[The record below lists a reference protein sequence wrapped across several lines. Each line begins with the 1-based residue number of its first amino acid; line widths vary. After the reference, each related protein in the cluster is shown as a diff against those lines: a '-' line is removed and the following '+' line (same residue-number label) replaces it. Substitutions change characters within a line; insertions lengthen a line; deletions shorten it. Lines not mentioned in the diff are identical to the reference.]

1 MGLETSSQEQQLRL
15 ALTTPAPPVP
25 PPEKTKPVS
34 TKTTALGSLLVLIS
48 SHGVLTGFQLCWF
61 VDKSRLKSRD
71 QEWYFFSPLDKK
83 YGNGARMNR
92 ATGKGYW
99 KATGKD
105 REIRRQTQLLAMK
118 KTLVFHSGRAP
129 VGTRTNWVMHE
140 YRLIDEDLERTGA
153 MQIDSYVLCRVFH
166 KNNIGPPTGNR
177 YAPFIE
183 EEWDD
188 CGAAL
193 IPGEDAAA
201 DEVVVTHDTGG
212 EMHRT
217 EQDSHSINKSP
228 LGITEVPG
236 DSQNAL
242 PVCKTESVE
251 DCPPL
256 CVLNTEAPLPL
267 LQYKRRKHN
276 NDTGSIR
283 SNASENST
291 RTSQDP
297 CSSTTTTAATTSAE
311 MMMATTSATTTA
323 ISALLE
329 FSLMEPLEPKENP
342 RAPPPAL
349 DAASLDS
356 SMSPSCRKFINDL
369 QSEIHKISVE
379 RETLK
384 LEVMS
389 AHTMINI
396 LQSRIDFLSK
406 ENEDLKRI
414 DFLNKENEDLK
425 RSVPS
430 EI

>member
-1 MGLETSSQEQQLRL
+1 MGPETSSQEQQLRL
-15 ALTTPAPPVP
+15 ALTTPAPPAP
-25 PPEKTKPVS
+25 APAKTTPVS
-34 TKTTALGSLLVLIS
+34 TKTTALAPGFRFHPTDEELVIYYLKRKQCGFLYGCLDNLGNEKENS
-48 SHGVLTGFQLCWF
+48 YFGLTI
-61 VDKSRLKSRD
+61 
-71 QEWYFFSPLDKK
+71 E
-83 YGNGARMNR
+83 GAQP
-92 ATGKGYW
+92 K
-99 KATGKD
+99 
-105 REIRRQTQLLAMK
+105 
-118 KTLVFHSGRAP
+118 
-129 VGTRTNWVMHE
+129 
-140 YRLIDEDLERTGA
+140 
-153 MQIDSYVLCRVFH
+153 IDSYVLCRVFH

-188 CGAAL
+188 RGAAL
-193 IPGEDAAA
+193 IPGEDAA
-201 DEVVVTHDTGG
+201 DEVVVTYDTGG

-256 CVLNTEAPLPL
+256 CVLNTEAPLTL

-276 NDTGSIR
+276 NETGSNR

-342 RAPPPAL
+342 RVPPPAL

-384 LEVMS
+384 LEMMS
-389 AHTMINI
+389 AHAMINI
-396 LQSRIDFLSK
+396 LQSRV
-406 ENEDLKRI
+406 

-425 RSVPS
+425 RSVHAK
-430 EI
+430 